1 MCKNIENDLMRRKG
15 SNRFVICVWMC
26 PLAFVISLSTNEPLP
41 YNGGGAAEGIE
52 ENEMRRKG
60 SNRVANLFRMLK
72 RKQDELL
79 PSSTPKTL

>member
-1 MCKNIENDLMRRKG
+1 MCKNSENDL
-15 SNRFVICVWMC
+15 
-26 PLAFVISLSTNEPLP
+26 
-41 YNGGGAAEGIE
+41 
-52 ENEMRRKG
+52 MRRKG